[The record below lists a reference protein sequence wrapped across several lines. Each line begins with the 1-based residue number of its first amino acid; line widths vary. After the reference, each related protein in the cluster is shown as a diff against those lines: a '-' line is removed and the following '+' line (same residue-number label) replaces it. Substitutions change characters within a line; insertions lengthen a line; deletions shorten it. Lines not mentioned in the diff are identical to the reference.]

1 MVNFEICAL
10 LKKNDFK
17 PILWYAQITTIAIFV
32 SVLFSGGFDILPN
45 YIGVFAIIF
54 LLFSIVKDPYG
65 DYFKKSVLPTIAIIF
80 IVPMML
86 KFYALIASWA
96 ASYAGYNNIMLA
108 VWFIMATKFS
118 DVGAY
123 AIGCAFG
130 RHKMAPTMSPNKSWE
145 GAVGG
150 VISSAVIGATF
161 AWLGSLAG
169 IWYSQITPV
178 IAALISIPIGIIAII
193 SDLLESVFKRRMDV
207 KDSGAII
214 PGIGGALDLAD
225 SLILTAPFAYTVFII
240 LALFSK

>member
-1 MVNFEICAL
+1 MVNFEICTL
-10 LKKNDFK
+10 LRNNNSK
-17 PILWYAQITTIAIFV
+17 PILWYIQATTLAIFI
-32 SVLFSGGFDILPN
+32 SIPFSLGFDILSN
-45 YIGVFAIIF
+45 YIGGAAIIF
-54 LLFSIVKDPYG
+54 LLFSIIKDPYG
-65 DYFKKSVLPTIAIIF
+65 DYFKKSVLPTVAIIF

-86 KFYALIASWA
+86 KFYALIASWG
-96 ASYAGYNNIMLA
+96 ASHVGYKNIMLA

-161 AWLGSLAG
+161 AWLCSLAG

-178 IAALISIPIGIIAII
+178 VAALISIPIGIIAII
-193 SDLLESVFKRRMDV
+193 SDLLESVFKRRMEV

-225 SLILTAPFAYTVFII
+225 SLILTAPFAYVMFII